1 MKILSH
7 TGTGQR
13 EVNQDVILISELQN
27 DMSLYLVVDG
37 MGGYENGYDAAKIII
52 ENIDSFLKTCKTITS
67 TEIDVA
73 LKKANLAIKQFNE
86 VDSSKSGATL
96 GGIIRNSDKSLIF
109 WLGDVT
115 ICLFCG
121 DNITFKSKS
130 HTLVNSLVESGK
142 VISTDNIN
150 KYKHIVTK
158 SISGKREIIEKGF
171 FEISNDDYNKFV
183 ICSDGVSETIS
194 LVNFIKIDIS
204 ELNDLLEKNSKDNYT
219 YIYGFNKLRENKMAG
234 V

>member
-7 TGTGQR
+7 TGIGQR
-13 EVNQDVILISELQN
+13 VSNQDVILISELQN
-27 DMSLYLVVDG
+27 DMLLYLVVDG

-52 ENIDSFLKTCKTITS
+52 ENIDSFLNTCQTITS

-86 VDSSKSGATL
+86 VESTKSGATL
-96 GGIIRNSDKSLIF
+96 GGIIRSSNKSLVF

-115 ICLFCG
+115 ICLFDG
-121 DNITFKSKS
+121 DNISFKSKS
-130 HTLVNSLVESGK
+130 HTLINTLFESGK

-171 FEISNDDYNKFV
+171 FEILNDDYNKFV
-183 ICSDGVSETIS
+183 ICSDGVTDTIP
-194 LVNFIKIDIS
+194 LIDFVKKDI
-204 ELNDLLEKNSKDNYT
+204 NDLNFSLENNSKDNYT
-219 YIYGFNKLRENKMAG
+219 YILLET
-234 V
+234 

>member
-7 TGTGQR
+7 TGIGQR
-13 EVNQDVILISELQN
+13 ASNQDVILISELQN

-52 ENIDSFLKTCKTITS
+52 ENIDSFLKTCQTITS

-86 VDSSKSGATL
+86 VESTKSGATL
-96 GGIIRNSDKSLIF
+96 GGIIRSSDRTLIF

-115 ICLFCG
+115 ICLFDG
-121 DNITFKSKS
+121 DNINFISKS
-130 HTLVNSLVESGK
+130 HTLVNSLVEAGK

-194 LVNFIKIDIS
+194 LIDFVKIEIT
-204 ELNDLLEKNSKDNYT
+204 ELNDLLENRSKDNYT
-219 YIYGFNKLRENKMAG
+219 YIFFQNERIN
-234 V
+234 

>member
-7 TGTGQR
+7 TGIGQR
-13 EVNQDVILISELQN
+13 EANQDVILISELQN

-52 ENIDSFLKTCKTITS
+52 ENIDSYLKTCKEITS
-67 TEIDVA
+67 IEIDVA

-86 VDSSKSGATL
+86 IESSKSGATL
-96 GGIIRNSDKSLIF
+96 GAIIRSSDKSLIF

-115 ICLFCG
+115 ICLFDG

-142 VISTDNIN
+142 VISTDSIN

-171 FEISNDDYNKFV
+171 FEISNNDYNKFV
-183 ICSDGVSETIS
+183 ICSDGVTETIS
-194 LVNFIKIDIS
+194 LLDFVKVEII
-204 ELNDLLEKNSKDNYT
+204 ELNKSLENSSKDNYS
-219 YIYGFNKLRENKMAG
+219 YIFGFNKNL
-234 V
+234 